1 MRRTRGTGGTR
12 STGVGVGVT
21 VTVAVAVVVVAAL
34 LLGGCAAAG
43 PAAHRADATQ
53 ALGSVAEPVDAASSA
68 VATATLVTDLW
79 EAGDLPAVTA
89 DAALGDAVDAAD
101 AATHELA
108 TVVVPDAAV
117 LALRD
122 ESLTAAQEAT
132 RSVAATRTWV
142 GGGLPDAGPAS
153 GDDVRR
159 ALLDAGSRLAEVSR
173 TVDEAAGQA
182 GG

>member
-21 VTVAVAVVVVAAL
+21 IAVTVAAL

-53 ALGSVAEPVDAASSA
+53 ALGSVAESVDAASSA

-159 ALLDAGSRLAEVSR
+159 ALLDTGSRLAEVSR

>member
-21 VTVAVAVVVVAAL
+21 VAVAVVVAAL

-53 ALGSVAEPVDAASSA
+53 ALGSVAESVDAASSA

>member
-21 VTVAVAVVVVAAL
+21 VAVAVVVAAL